1 MAQRKRSRIFKKMP
15 KYLRQKARRVNKIIN
30 AWDAAGLTSNDL
42 ELAKDLLS
50 DFYEN
55 TGKTVKE
62 TQLASEEIT
71 LKRSEKEEYNKILD
85 FILYNDEVDLSR
97 RTLKNQMIR
106 QQWEN
111 STFNEV
117 TYEKVKDQ
125 FDQVYDEQSFIDF
138 VDRMNK
144 TKNNRVLSHLLDS
157 DQFAELYESASNNN
171 IKETEI
177 NNWMVKMYEG
187 TGAQYDELFGQI
199 QRLIKRVSKRRN
211 NKKG

>member
-1 MAQRKRSRIFKKMP
+1 MRR
-15 KYLRQKARRVNKIIN
+15 KARRVNKIIN
-30 AWDAAGLTSNDL
+30 EWDAAGLTSNDL

-157 DQFAELYESASNNN
+157 DQFAELYESASNNK

-177 NNWMVKMYEG
+177 NNWMIKMYEG

>member
-1 MAQRKRSRIFKKMP
+1 MRK
-15 KYLRQKARRVNKIIN
+15 KARRVNKIIN

-125 FDQVYDEQSFIDF
+125 FDQVFDEQSFIDF

-144 TKNNRVLSHLLDS
+144 TKNNRVISHLLDS
-157 DQFAELYESASNNN
+157 DQFAELYESASNNK

>member
-1 MAQRKRSRIFKKMP
+1 MP
-15 KYLRQKARRVNKIIN
+15 KYLRRKARRVNKIITE
-30 AWDAAGLTSNDL
+30 WDAAGLTSNDL

-85 FILYNDEVDLSR
+85 FILYNDEVDLSK
-97 RTLKNQMIR
+97 RTLKNQLIR
-106 QQWEN
+106 KQWEN
-111 STFNEV
+111 STFNDV

-125 FDQVYDEQSFIDF
+125 FDQVYDEQSFMDF

-144 TKNNRVLSHLLDS
+144 TKNNGILSSIMDS
-157 DQFAELYESASNNN
+157 NQYAAAYEAGINKGF
-171 IKETEI
+171 KETDVNKMILKEYKARGLTFD
-177 NNWMVKMYEG
+177 NMYEKV
-187 TGAQYDELFGQI
+187 LKI
-199 QRLIKRVSKRRN
+199 IKREAKKRD
-211 NKKG
+211 KIQKG

>member
-1 MAQRKRSRIFKKMP
+1 MRR
-15 KYLRQKARRVNKIIN
+15 KARRVNKILN
-30 AWDAAGLTSNDL
+30 EWDAAGLTSNDL

-157 DQFAELYESASNNN
+157 DQFAELYESASNNK

-177 NNWMVKMYEG
+177 NNWMIKMYEG

>member
-1 MAQRKRSRIFKKMP
+1 
-15 KYLRQKARRVNKIIN
+15 
-30 AWDAAGLTSNDL
+30 
-42 ELAKDLLS
+42 
-50 DFYEN
+50 
-55 TGKTVKE
+55 
-62 TQLASEEIT
+62 
-71 LKRSEKEEYNKILD
+71 
-85 FILYNDEVDLSR
+85 
-97 RTLKNQMIR
+97 MIR

-157 DQFAELYESASNNN
+157 DQFAELYESASNNK